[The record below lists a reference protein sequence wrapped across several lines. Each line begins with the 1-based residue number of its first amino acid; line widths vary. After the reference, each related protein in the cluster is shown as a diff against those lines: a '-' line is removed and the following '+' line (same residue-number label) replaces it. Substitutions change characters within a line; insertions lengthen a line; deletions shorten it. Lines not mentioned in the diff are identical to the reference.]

1 MLILNV
7 SAYSQSIDS
16 SFIKDKKIPKYFIIT
31 GLSLNNNT
39 IYESVRKVF
48 LNPRNY
54 LKEVP
59 EEEWKSSEI
68 YLRYFETY
76 DKNSRYR
83 EKSDDNSDTD
93 DFGIEDQVDAKR
105 RNRTAEYIEQN
116 YEDFPLPE
124 TIDLEVNIKDWSL
137 KMLEIEFDINKLD
150 SQFRKLLLDFGKNP
164 KYNNQR
170 SIIPKSD

>member
-31 GLSLNNNT
+31 GLSLN
-39 IYESVRKVF
+39 
-48 LNPRNY
+48 
-54 LKEVP
+54 
-59 EEEWKSSEI
+59 
-68 YLRYFETY
+68 
-76 DKNSRYR
+76 KNSRYR